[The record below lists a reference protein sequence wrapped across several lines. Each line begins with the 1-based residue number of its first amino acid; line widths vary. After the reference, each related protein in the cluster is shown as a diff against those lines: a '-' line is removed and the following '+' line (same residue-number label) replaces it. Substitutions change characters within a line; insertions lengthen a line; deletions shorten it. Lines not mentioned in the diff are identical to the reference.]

1 MKFFHNIYVASLV
14 LLLSI
19 GIFGYSIYNYYFSSI
34 SNDNSINALVIE
46 PGTIDDIGESLEK
59 NGYIRSK
66 LAFKLY
72 IKLTGES
79 NLKAGTYNLSKN
91 MNMSKIVDILNKGG
105 TCGDVVKITFKEG
118 LNIRQIASI
127 IEENTNN
134 KKEDVYNLVSDQKYL
149 NSLIDKYW
157 FISDDILNIDIYYSL
172 EGYLFP
178 NTYEYMNKDVTVKEI
193 FKSMLDEMSKQ
204 LENYKEEIINS
215 KYNLHELLTIA
226 SIVELEGTNLE
237 NRKGIA
243 SVFYNRL
250 DKGMS
255 LGSDV
260 TTYYGLR
267 LNVGEIYHN
276 NLDLNTCNNYNTRCS
291 SFTKLPISPICNPS
305 IESIIATL
313 NPDTSKYYY
322 FVADKNG
329 KIYFGKN
336 LSEHN
341 NIIKNLKNKGLW
353 Y

>member
-1 MKFFHNIYVASLV
+1 MKFFHNIYIASLV

-34 SNDNSINALVIE
+34 SSDTSINALVIE
-46 PGTIDDIGESLEK
+46 PGTIDDIGESLEN

-134 KKEDVYNLVSDQKYL
+134 KKEDVYNLISDQKYL

-157 FISDDILNIDIYYSL
+157 FICDDILNKDIYYAL
-172 EGYLFP
+172 EGYLYP
-178 NTYEYMNKDVTVKEI
+178 STYHYCTKDVSVELI

-204 LENYKEEIINS
+204 LDSYKNDIDDS

-313 NPDTSKYYY
+313 NPDNSKYYY

>member
-1 MKFFHNIYVASLV
+1 MKFFHNIYIASLV

-72 IKLTGES
+72 IKLTGKS

-91 MNMSKIVDILNKGG
+91 MNISELVDILNKGG

-134 KKEDVYNLVSDQKYL
+134 KKEDVYNLISDQKYL
-149 NSLIDKYW
+149 NSLIDKFW
-157 FISDDILNIDIYYSL
+157 FICDDILIKDIYYAL
-172 EGYLFP
+172 EGYLYP
-178 NTYEYMNKDVTVKEI
+178 STYHYCTKDVSVELI

-204 LENYKEEIINS
+204 LEVYKKEIDNS

-305 IESIIATL
+305 VESIIATL

-341 NIIKNLKNKGLW
+341 NIIARLKNKGLW